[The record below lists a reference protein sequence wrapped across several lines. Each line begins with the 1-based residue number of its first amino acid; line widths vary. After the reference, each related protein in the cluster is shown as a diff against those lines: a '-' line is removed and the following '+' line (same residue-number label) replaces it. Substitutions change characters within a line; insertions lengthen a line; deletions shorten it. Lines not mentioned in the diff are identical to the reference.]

1 MNDDFNTP
9 NVISYLLELVKKLN
23 GLVRENNKDLI
34 KVASSILVISDVL
47 GLTYNIDKWNDEDI
61 LLYREW
67 LEARENKDFEKADL
81 LRSKLSNKNL
91 L

>member
-34 KVASSILVISDVL
+34 KVASSILVISNVL
-47 GLTYNIDKWNDEDI
+47 GLTYNVDKWNDEDI

-67 LEARENKDFEKADL
+67 LEARKNKDFEKADL